1 MKRYFGLLVVML
13 LLILILP
20 LAAQDDE
27 PAQVRFADLLWDGAA
42 VNIYIDDV
50 AFVGDGDATTVLPP
64 NTVSKQYARLTAGAH
79 TFAIVPDGEA
89 LEAAILGPEE
99 FTLEAGHN
107 YLLAMMGN
115 TAADDLHLTFI
126 DETVGLEK
134 IDFSMSAGTL
144 FVNNLYGIPAMDFY
158 FAGKLEIANLAYG
171 DYLFWQD
178 APEGSGTI
186 ITVAGEPE
194 TIIFQYDEAVGSPP
208 DYFAL
213 WTWEGTFPGTL
224 WEDLGGI
231 YDGRYAG
238 GVIVSDGG
246 EVSVG
251 DEVTMNLDVGHRI
264 QYLLTLPSDMTLD
277 ILLTEDDDTNVADPA
292 IRVYTD
298 AGELLGEND
307 ELTMT
312 DNADGVFNAGLEGL
326 TLEAGTYI
334 LEAAS
339 AADIY
344 HGEYTLSLFEA
355 K

>member
-27 PAQVRFADLLWDGAA
+27 PAQVRFGHLLLEGVA
-42 VNIYIDDV
+42 VNIYMDDV

-64 NTVSKQYARLTAGAH
+64 NSVSKQYARLTAGAH
-79 TFAIVPDGEA
+79 TFAVVPDGEA
-89 LEAAILGPEE
+89 LKAAILGPQEY
-99 FTLEAGHN
+99 TLEAGHD
-107 YLLAMMGN
+107 YLLAILGN
-115 TAADDLHLTFI
+115 IAADDLHLTLI

-134 IDFSMSAGTL
+134 IDFSKSAGTL
-144 FVNNLYGIPAMDFY
+144 FINNLYGVPGMDFY
-158 FAGKLEIANLAYG
+158 FAGELFFENLAYG
-171 DYLFWQD
+171 DYTFFQD
-178 APEGSGTI
+178 PPEGSGTL

-208 DYFAL
+208 DFFAL
-213 WTWEGTFPGTL
+213 WTQAGTFPGTL
-224 WEDLGGI
+224 WEDYSGL
-231 YDGRYAG
+231 YEGRYAG

-246 EVSVG
+246 TVAVG
-251 DEVTMNLDVGHRI
+251 DEVTMNLDIGHRI

-344 HGEYTLSLFEA
+344 HGEYTLLLFEA